1 MAYTQ
6 ISQGSSARN
15 GARTAS
21 FFDAIAERVRRYRS
35 YRQTLAELES
45 LSDRELAD
53 LGLHHSMIRAC
64 AYSAAYDV

>member
-1 MAYTQ
+1 MAYSQ
-6 ISQGSSARN
+6 ISQGSNAQS
-15 GARTAS
+15 GARASS
-21 FFDAIAERVRRYRS
+21 FFDAIAERVRRYRT
-35 YRQTLAELES
+35 YRQTLAELEA